1 MDYKLIYGLFL
12 FTDMHKL
19 FQLSVDDPRS
29 KRYYDDEH
37 IGLITNNGSSYIH
50 SKELVLTTYYF
61 SRC

>member
-19 FQLSVDDPRS
+19 FQLSVDGPRS
-29 KRYYDDEH
+29 KTYYNDEH
-37 IGLITNNGSSYIH
+37 FGLITVNGLSYIC